1 MDSIL
6 YKKKLIKENKE
17 TRKKAILK
25 LLEKR
30 IDNYIPSISFLTDF
44 QIDKFLES
52 CLDSVKH
59 KSYSININYADQ
71 DYLNPFIFLLTKK
84 ENKENQIAKRKR
96 NEYTITFSGN
106 RFKKTCKQTLDLNEK
121 LSYILNYK
129 LLSAEKKYNLYENL
143 ANLDHDFFF
152 GDEKIKENTL
162 NKINEIEN
170 KLNSNKKIPIP
181 NDLSNIVSY
190 FKVSP
195 KTKVTRHYK
204 NFSKIDNTPKKNTS
218 KNIEIYDESSNLPQ
232 KPKLKVDK
240 NLIKE
245 YLDRVK
251 KVNDYSKD
259 ITSKKKKSKTKIP
272 DPKVISPY
280 GSNSQLETLKPKNV
294 RKTKKSNNLK
304 LQERLETLKKENAK
318 KAKKLKSLKNKHDK
332 IIKNTLKKYNKPKKS
347 IWEVIEL
354 PKPLVI

>member
-1 MDSIL
+1 MDIR
-6 YKKKLIKENKE
+6 KLIKENKE

-59 KSYSININYADQ
+59 NSYSININYADQ

-84 ENKENQIAKRKR
+84 ENKENQKAKRKR
-96 NEYTITFSGN
+96 TEYTITFSGN
-106 RFKKTCKQTLDLNEK
+106 RFKKTCKKTLDLNQK
-121 LSYILNYK
+121 LSYILNYN
-129 LLSAEKKYNLYENL
+129 LLSASKKYDLYKNLEDLN
-143 ANLDHDFFF
+143 HDFFF

-162 NKINEIEN
+162 NKMNEIEN
-170 KLNSNKKIPIP
+170 KLRSNKNIPIP

-195 KTKVTRHYK
+195 KTKVTRHYT
-204 NFSKIDNTPKKNTS
+204 NFSKIDNTPKKNTT
-218 KNIEIYDESSNLPQ
+218 KNIEIYDDKSNLPQ

-245 YLDRVK
+245 YLYNVK
-251 KVNDYSKD
+251 LRIVDDYSKD
-259 ITSKKKKSKTKIP
+259 IPSKKKKSKTKIP
-272 DPKVISPY
+272 NPKVIPSY
-280 GSNSQLETLKPKNV
+280 GRNDQLETLKTENA
-294 RKTKKSNNLK
+294 RKTKKLKILK
-304 LQERLETLKKENAK
+304 LQNQLDTLKKENAK
-318 KAKKLKSLKNKHDK
+318 KAKKLKSLKTKQNK
-332 IIKNTLKKYNKPKKS
+332 IIKNTLKKYNEPKKS
-347 IWEVIEL
+347 IWDVIEF

>member
-195 KTKVTRHYK
+195 Q
-204 NFSKIDNTPKKNTS
+204 N
-218 KNIEIYDESSNLPQ
+218 
-232 KPKLKVDK
+232 
-240 NLIKE
+240 
-245 YLDRVK
+245 
-251 KVNDYSKD
+251 
-259 ITSKKKKSKTKIP
+259 
-272 DPKVISPY
+272 
-280 GSNSQLETLKPKNV
+280 
-294 RKTKKSNNLK
+294 KSNK
-304 LQERLETLKKENAK
+304 TL
-318 KAKKLKSLKNKHDK
+318 
-332 IIKNTLKKYNKPKKS
+332 
-347 IWEVIEL
+347 
-354 PKPLVI
+354 